1 MKNLFVALITLTA
14 LHVRGQVEELNQR
27 TELFVSELEGRFKVK
42 SINGREP
49 DYGVLQETEFVQHE
63 YYQLKQLEKEVN
75 ELGNK
80 VRPTYHLS
88 TFAYED

>member
-14 LHVRGQVEELNQR
+14 LHVSGQVEELNQR

-49 DYGVLQETEFVQHE
+49 DYG
-63 YYQLKQLEKEVN
+63 YYRKLNSCNTNITNSSNWRK
-75 ELGNK
+75 
-80 VRPTYHLS
+80 R
-88 TFAYED
+88 